1 MGPPIEVEVDEVEEV
16 WEIEDVPARRFGSSR
31 DHVKIQSATE
41 TQKHRVKKQEKS
53 LTQRTQRMRGVHG
66 EC

>member
-1 MGPPIEVEVDEVEEV
+1 MGPPAEVEVDEVEEV

-31 DHVKIQSATE
+31 DYGKIQSATD
-41 TQKHRVKKQEKS
+41 TQRHRIRKQEKS
-53 LTQRTQRMRGVHG
+53 LTQRTQRMCGVHG